1 MKVLIVHE
9 SMYGN
14 TAAIARAIGE
24 GLARSDIPCKVAGV
38 DEVSAEEAMGYDLL
52 VVGGPT
58 HAHGMSRPATRM
70 TAVQDGKNAYPTPTT
85 GEGLR
90 GWLERLPSGDG
101 RVAAAF
107 DTRIDLPATL
117 SGSASKGIAS
127 RLRGRGF
134 RLVDRASFL
143 VTKQN
148 QLVDGELAEASAWGA
163 SLAHSVVAA

>member
-24 GLARSDIPCKVAGV
+24 GFASSDVPCKVAGV

-58 HAHGMSRPATRM
+58 HAHGMSQPTTRM
-70 TAVQDGKNAYPTPTT
+70 TAIQDAKNAYPTPTS

-90 GWLERLPSGDG
+90 GWLERLPAADG
-101 RVAAAF
+101 HVAAAF
-107 DTRIDLPATL
+107 DTRIDLPAALT
-117 SGSASKGIAS
+117 GSASKGVAS
-127 RLRGRGF
+127 RLHRRGF

-148 QLVDGELAEASAWGA
+148 QLVDGELTRARTWGA
-163 SLAHSVVAA
+163 SLAHSLVAA

>member
-24 GLARSDIPCKVAGV
+24 GFASNAIPCKVARV
-38 DEVSAEEAMGYDLL
+38 DEVAAEEAAGYDLL

-58 HAHGMSRPATRM
+58 HAHGMSRPPTRM
-70 TAVQDGKNAYPTPTT
+70 TAIQDEKNAYPAPTA

-101 RVAAAF
+101 HVAAAF
-107 DTRIDLPATL
+107 DTRIDLPAALT
-117 SGSASKGIAS
+117 GSASKGIAS
-127 RLRGRGF
+127 RLRRRGF

-148 QLVDGELAEASAWGA
+148 QLVDSELAEASAWGA
-163 SLAHSVVAA
+163 SLAHSLVAV